1 MPIFMSGGDCHG
13 IISEKYIVTKDIDML
28 APPWLA
34 EYTRRRSGTI
44 RYTNRDGHAEVKGV
58 RIGDELAQIG
68 DTVVYDGKRL
78 SIERR

>member
-1 MPIFMSGGDCHG
+1 
-13 IISEKYIVTKDIDML
+13 ML

-34 EYTRRRSGTI
+34 EYTRRRSGSI

-68 DTVVYDGKRL
+68 DTIVYDGKRL

>member
-1 MPIFMSGGDCHG
+1 MIQR
-13 IISEKYIVTKDIDML
+13 YIVTKDIDML

-34 EYTRRRSGTI
+34 EYTRRRSGSI
-44 RYTNRDGHAEVKGV
+44 RYTNRDGHTEVKGV

-68 DTVVYDGKRL
+68 DTIVYDGKRL